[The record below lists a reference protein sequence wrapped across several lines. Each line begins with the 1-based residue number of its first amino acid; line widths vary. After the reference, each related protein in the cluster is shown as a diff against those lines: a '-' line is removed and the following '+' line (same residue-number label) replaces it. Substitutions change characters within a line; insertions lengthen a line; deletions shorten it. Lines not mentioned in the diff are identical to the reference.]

1 MGARPLRRAIQRL
14 IEDRL
19 ADEVLGGNLPEGA
32 TILVD
37 REGDEMQFTV
47 REPEPDVVG
56 ATAAP
61 AGGDESAADKS

>member
-19 ADEVLGGNLPEGA
+19 ADEVLGGTLAEGS

-37 REGDEMQFTV
+37 RDGDEMNITV
-47 REPEPDVVG
+47 REPEPDKVG
-56 ATAAP
+56 AAAGP
-61 AGGDESAADKS
+61 AADEPSGDEA